1 MQCYNVSGVPGG
13 AVLPLEPRDDYSM
26 YQYDTTLRLE
36 LPPLENKADEPNY
49 FAGIKKWND
58 EKEVS
63 RLFATRLVVFY
74 GSKNICMT

>member
-1 MQCYNVSGVPGG
+1 
-13 AVLPLEPRDDYSM
+13 M

-63 RLFATRLVVFY
+63 RLFAARLVVFY